1 MKLDP
6 LDRTAIARHQ
16 SPDGELVWR
25 VERSDDAAGG
35 AVFSAG
41 FEGGFW
47 HVHPDQLERTGEP
60 LAVLLKVTEQ
70 LLTDRLIIV
79 EERRPVPDAP
89 GEISLER
96 RPLGNLDF
104 DLQLK
109 ENDENWKLRLWSGRV
124 ITIED
129 VIDGKVDYEP
139 LDLKM
144 YAEVEALS
152 AGHGIK

>member
-60 LAVLLKVTEQ
+60 LAVLLKVTDRVVISYVTAKRLALSLQQLVKRFEQ
-70 LLTDRLIIV
+70 QF
-79 EERRPVPDAP
+79 
-89 GEISLER
+89 GEIPVMPGQR
-96 RPLGNLDF
+96 
-104 DLQLK
+104 K
-109 ENDENWKLRLWSGRV
+109 
-124 ITIED
+124 
-129 VIDGKVDYEP
+129 
-139 LDLKM
+139 
-144 YAEVEALS
+144 
-152 AGHGIK
+152 